1 MVLMNNNGNTNNWYI
16 NEIKVHESSDVL
28 KCIFKKEIQILGR
41 NVDFLLVEE
50 MWTSHGDW

>member
-1 MVLMNNNGNTNNWYI
+1 MVLMNNNGSTNNWYI